1 MATPIWPA
9 MPSSTLPKSNFARGI
24 IRRPSR
30 ITTPCSSSIPA
41 ETKRRRR
48 SSRKVMRCWSLA
60 SAMRAFASC
69 VHSSIVIRAPSKP
82 PRRAIAYDGWSLLPG
97 PASPAHRNRNSGLLA
112 RFQLKVAET
121 IGDFRGDFRH
131 SHVFLHQQ
139 LAGKRSMLL
148 GAVASV
154 VGNPAILAFL
164 IPAKA
169 PVSDVFGR
177 QKLKTA
183 QQHVVLRDFK
193 LFAEN
198 RDLDQPLVGTK
209 KRAGYAMTAH
219 EGAVILSC
227 KVRERNTASHLCIYL
242 DVKTVSE
249 TLHGN
254 LCGNGVP

>member
-1 MATPIWPA
+1 
-9 MPSSTLPKSNFARGI
+9 
-24 IRRPSR
+24 
-30 ITTPCSSSIPA
+30 
-41 ETKRRRR
+41 
-48 SSRKVMRCWSLA
+48 
-60 SAMRAFASC
+60 
-69 VHSSIVIRAPSKP
+69 
-82 PRRAIAYDGWSLLPG
+82 
-97 PASPAHRNRNSGLLA
+97 
-112 RFQLKVAET
+112 
-121 IGDFRGDFRH
+121 
-131 SHVFLHQQ
+131 
-139 LAGKRSMLL
+139 MLL
-148 GAVASV
+148 GVVPSV

-227 KVRERNTASHLCIYL
+227 KVRERNTASHLCICL
-242 DVKTVSE
+242 DIKTVTE